1 MGVHT
6 LPCGYALCQESC
18 ESRQE
23 QVSTSGGFRSPD
35 SCLLGAA
42 GLPGRRLTP
51 LPATAACA
59 RSFAALTPLMAA
71 RAGASLGGGGG
82 GLSGIQKPLTV
93 E

>member
-1 MGVHT
+1 MVLHT
-6 LPCGYALCQESC
+6 LQWGHALCQGSC
-18 ESRQE
+18 DDKQE
-23 QVSTSGGFRSPD
+23 WDSTSGGFRSPD
-35 SCLLGAA
+35 SCRLGAA

-82 GLSGIQKPLTV
+82 LSGIQKPLTV